1 MKILQVVW
9 SCAKLLLFCV
19 AVAIA
24 VYMVLWILF
33 VIVLAGY
40 ICYHL
45 P

>member
-9 SCAKLLLFCV
+9 CYAKLILFCAV
-19 AVAIA
+19 VAIA
-24 VYMVLWILF
+24 IYMVLWILF